1 MKLYVKEL
9 FAKSEFYV
17 GLGSGLVI
25 GFILVIITIIAFC
38 VYIRKKAKS
47 SAGSGKVDKIKKP
60 ELAKQTKAV
69 KKGEN
74 IRKGTD
80 DEMDGTSSKI

>member
-1 MKLYVKEL
+1 MKVYVKQL

-38 VYIRKKAKS
+38 VYSRKKAKLSVGS
-47 SAGSGKVDKIKKP
+47 SKGDKIKKLEP
-60 ELAKQTKAV
+60 AKQTKIV
-69 KKGEN
+69 SKGEKV
-74 IRKGTD
+74 RKVTD